1 MDASIIPSILENYR
15 GVSYL
20 FSGEQEERS
29 ESMGS
34 LFGLIPLALLVIY
47 SILAIP
53 LKSYLQPFVIMSVI
67 PFGIIG
73 AIVGHLVMG
82 MPLQVF
88 SILGMLALSG
98 VVINASLVLVDY
110 INRQRRQGVDVLEA
124 VTRAGIVRFRPILLT
139 STTTFVGLLPLML
152 TRSSETIWFT
162 PMAVSLGWG
171 VMFATVITLFLV
183 PCLYL
188 ALEDLHVWRAPDPT
202 PEIAPSTF
210 AD

>member
-1 MDASIIPSILENYR
+1 
-15 GVSYL
+15 
-20 FSGEQEERS
+20 FSGEQEERA

-98 VVINASLVLVDY
+98 VVINSSLVLVDY
-110 INRQRRQGVDVLEA
+110 INRQRRQGMDVVEA

-139 STTTFVGLLPLML
+139 SITTFVGLMPLML
-152 TRSSETIWFT
+152 TKSSETIWFT

-188 ALEDLHVWRAPDPT
+188 ALEDLHVWRAPEPT
-202 PEIAPSTF
+202 PEIVPSTF